1 MKLRRGGIMEKNDRL
16 ELANLLFPNIKD
28 TRDYYEKMYPE
39 RNLPEGAMVT
49 RYGPSPTGSVHLG
62 NLFSAFCDMVYAR
75 QTKGKFFLRI
85 EDTDQK
91 RMVDGGIENIIGVLN
106 DFNILPDEGYSF
118 EGKYGPYIQS
128 QRTEIYQTYI
138 KDMIISGYAYPCFM
152 TEEEISA
159 IREEQEINKTKIG
172 IYGHYASDRDLSL
185 EEVKEKISSGEEYV
199 IRLKSPG
206 DSSKT
211 IEIEDCIK
219 GKLKFPEHDVDTVL
233 LKKDGT
239 PTYHFAHAI
248 DDHLMHT
255 THVIRGDEWVSSLP
269 LHAQLFEIL
278 GFKAVKYAHIAPI
291 TIKDQ
296 ETGNIRK
303 ISKRKD
309 PWFGVKYYDEN
320 GIPIEALHLY
330 LATITNTNFEEWYL
344 NNGDKDISQFEFSFE
359 KQAIGGTSFDEAK
372 LVNLCKTYFSR
383 KSGEEVYNETIAWAL
398 KHDTE
403 YAKLLE
409 NNKNDMIKFFN
420 IEKEGPRPRKDI
432 AKYSDVKEEFSYA
445 IDSLFKKENYSKY
458 DGDKTYDV
466 ELALDYVNNYL
477 LLDSTNEEWF
487 NKVKEFAVSKGYA
500 ASTKEYK
507 NNPDNYK
514 GHVGDICEALRVM
527 VTGRRKSPD
536 LYSIMKILG
545 KDKIIERI
553 LLYKAH
559 IS

>member
-1 MKLRRGGIMEKNDRL
+1 MTEKERL
-16 ELANLLFPNIKD
+16 ELAELLFPNITK
-28 TRDYYEKMYPE
+28 TREDYEKMYPE
-39 RNLPEGAMVT
+39 RDLPEGAMVT

-62 NLFSAFCDMVYAR
+62 NLLSAFADMVYAK
-75 QTKGKFFLRI
+75 QTNGSFYLRI

-91 RMVDGGIENIIGVLN
+91 RMIDGGIENITSVLH
-106 DFNILPDEGYSF
+106 DFDILPNEGYSF
-118 EGKYGPYIQS
+118 DGNYGPYQQS
-128 QRTEIYQTYI
+128 KRTEIYQTYI
-138 KDMIISGYAYPCFM
+138 KDLIKQGLAYPCFM
-152 TEEEISA
+152 TEEEQNNIK
-159 IREEQEINKTKIG
+159 EEQSINKVKIG
-172 IYGHYASDRDLSL
+172 IYGMYAVDRDLSL
-185 EEVKEKISSGEEYV
+185 EEVKEKLANGEEYV

-206 DSSKT
+206 NANKQ
-211 IEIEDCIK
+211 IEVVDCIK
-219 GKLKFPEHDVDTVL
+219 GKMKFPEHDIDTVL

-269 LHAQLFEIL
+269 LHIQLFEVL
-278 GFKAVKYAHIAPI
+278 GFKPVKYAHIAPI

-344 NNGDKDISQFEFSFE
+344 NNTDKDISEFEFSFD

-383 KSGEEVYNETIAWAL
+383 KSGEEVYNETYCWAL
-398 KHDTE
+398 KHDEE

-409 NNKNDMIKFFN
+409 ENKDFMIQFFN
-420 IEKEGPRPRKDI
+420 IEKDGPRPRKDI

-445 IDSLFKKENYSKY
+445 IDSIFKKENYSKY
-458 DGDKTYDV
+458 DVDKTYDV
-466 ELALDYVNNYL
+466 ELIKEYVEQIDL
-477 LLDSTNEEWF
+477 SVTNEEWF
-487 NKVKEFAVSKGYA
+487 NKTKEFAIEHGYA
-500 ASTKEYK
+500 GSPKEYK
-507 NNPDNYK
+507 KAPEEYK

-527 VTGRRKSPD
+527 ITGRTKSPD
-536 LYSIMKILG
+536 LFSIMKILG
-545 KDKIIERI
+545 KDRINNRIEQ
-553 LLYKAH
+553 YKEY
-559 IS
+559 SNQ